1 VKGNNTLELNEA
13 TLIEAMQEYLDK
25 RMTDYAPKVTSVKSS
40 KVGLSDNFTV
50 HVEARTREGS
60 AT

>member
-1 VKGNNTLELNEA
+1 
-13 TLIEAMQEYLDK
+13 
-25 RMTDYAPKVTSVKSS
+25 MTDYAPKVTSVKSS

-60 AT
+60 A